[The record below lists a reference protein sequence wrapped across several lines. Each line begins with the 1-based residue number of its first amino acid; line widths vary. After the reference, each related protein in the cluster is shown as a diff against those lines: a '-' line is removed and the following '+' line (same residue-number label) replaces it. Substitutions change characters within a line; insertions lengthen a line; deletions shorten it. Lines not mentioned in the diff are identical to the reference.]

1 MEKIWITGAKGRLG
15 GALCAGLDPQR
26 YTLLATDR
34 DTVDVTRMEAVA
46 GYAAENRPDIIIN
59 CTGFNDES
67 GCQADPDRAYL
78 VNALG
83 ARNLAAQ
90 ARRIGAR
97 MVQISTDDVFAQ
109 PTDQPYTEFDT
120 PSPSSIYGRSKLE
133 GERLV
138 AQQCPDHLILRSSWV
153 YGAGRDFVSAILEA
167 AADPNCPWMAAATNR
182 VASPTSAAELVR
194 AIGRL
199 LDTPAIGVYH
209 VVCQGGCSRYDFA
222 REILRLTHNEDKLKL
237 HPIRDEAAA
246 SGDYT
251 VLDNMMLRLEG
262 MEPPKPW
269 RQALKEY
276 LAAR

>member
-1 MEKIWITGAKGRLG
+1 MEKIWITGATGRMG
-15 GALCAGLDPQR
+15 SAICAGLDRSR
-26 YTLLATDR
+26 YELLATDR
-34 DTVDVTRMEAVA
+34 QTVDVTRPQAVA
-46 GYAAENRPDIIIN
+46 AFAAEHRPDIIIN

-83 ARNLAAQ
+83 ARNLAVA
-90 ARRIGAR
+90 ARRVGAR
-97 MVQISTDDVFAQ
+97 MVQLSTDDVFAQ

-120 PSPSSIYGRSKLE
+120 PSPTSIYGRSKLA
-133 GERLV
+133 GEQMV

-167 AADPNCPWMAAATNR
+167 AADPHCPWMAAATNR

-194 AIGRL
+194 AVGRL

-209 VVCQGGCSRYDFA
+209 VVCQGSCSRYDFA
-222 REILRLTHNEDKLKL
+222 REILRLTHAEDKLKL

-251 VLDNMMLRLEG
+251 VLDNRMLRLEG
-262 MEPPKPW
+262 LEQPKPW
-269 RQALKEY
+269 QEALADY
-276 LAAR
+276 LATL

>member
-1 MEKIWITGAKGRLG
+1 MEKIWITGARGRMG
-15 GALCAGLDPQR
+15 SAICAGLDRSR
-26 YTLLATDR
+26 YELLATDR
-34 DTVDVTRMEAVA
+34 ETVDVTHLEAVA
-46 GYAAENRPDIIIN
+46 AFAAEHRPDIIIN

-83 ARNLAAQ
+83 ARNLAVL
-90 ARRIGAR
+90 ARRVGAR
-97 MVQISTDDVFAQ
+97 MVQLSTDDVFAQ
-109 PTDQPYTEFDT
+109 HTDQPYTEFDT
-120 PSPSSIYGRSKLE
+120 PSPTSIYGRSKLE

-167 AADPNCPWMAAATNR
+167 ADDPTCPWMAAATNR

-194 AIGRL
+194 AVGRL
-199 LDTPAIGVYH
+199 LDSPAIGVYH

-222 REILRLTHNEDKLKL
+222 REILRLTHCQDKLKL

-262 MEPPKPW
+262 LEQPKPW
-269 RQALKEY
+269 REALKEY
-276 LAAR
+276 LATL